1 MPKGDNPNSKKALKA
16 GEKTKFKKGYKRSKE
31 NVEKQKKT
39 CAEKRTF
46 KTLMNIA
53 LSQQITNKSGETMSA
68 KEAMIAKAVI
78 DAVKGDRFAREF
90 CRDTVGEKPVERVMV
105 SEVSQDVIDEVEA
118 MMNDNKKTSS

>member
-68 KEAMIAKAVI
+68 KEAIIAKAVI
-78 DAVKGDRFAREF
+78 DAVRGDKCAREF
-90 CRDTVGEKPVERVMV
+90 CRDTAGEKPVEKVVMA
-105 SEVSQDVIDEVEA
+105 EVSQEVINEVEA
-118 MMNDNKKTSS
+118 IMNDDEKTSS

>member
-53 LSQQITNKSGETMSA
+53 LSQQVTNKNGETMSA
-68 KEAMIAKAVI
+68 KEAIIAKAVI
-78 DAVKGDRFAREF
+78 DAVRGDKCAREF
-90 CRDTVGEKPVERVMV
+90 CRDTAGEKPVEKVVMA
-105 SEVSQDVIDEVEA
+105 EVSQEVINEVEA
-118 MMNDNKKTSS
+118 IMNDDEKTSG

>member
-53 LSQQITNKSGETMSA
+53 LSQQITNRNGETMSA
-68 KEAMIAKAVI
+68 KEAIIAKAVI
-78 DAVKGDRFAREF
+78 DAVRGDKFAREF
-90 CRDTVGEKPVERVMV
+90 CRDTAGEKPVEKVFMA
-105 SEVSQDVIDEVEA
+105 EVSQEVINEVEA
-118 MMNDNKKTSS
+118 IMNDDEKTSG